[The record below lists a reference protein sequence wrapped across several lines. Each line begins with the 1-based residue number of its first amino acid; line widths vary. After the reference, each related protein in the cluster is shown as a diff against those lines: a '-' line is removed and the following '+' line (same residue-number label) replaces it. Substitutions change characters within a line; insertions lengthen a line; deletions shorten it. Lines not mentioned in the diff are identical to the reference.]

1 MGFHDKGFAG
11 RQSNL
16 SYAGKTAVRRAIE
29 WAREND
35 IEVTFLELGSDGT
48 IRVGTAAG
56 HAAAQEGDFDR
67 LVRQG
72 VL

>member
-1 MGFHDKGFAG
+1 MGFHDKEFAG
-11 RQSNL
+11 RQKNF
-16 SYAGKTAVRRAIE
+16 SYASKTAVRRAIE

-48 IRVGTAAG
+48 IRVGRAAS
-56 HAAAQEGDFDR
+56 HAEVQESDFDR

-72 VL
+72 AL